1 MILRLIL
8 PGMASSIVLTIEN
21 LYRSRKH
28 AMIVI
33 IDLFSFYIKVYTI
46 GFNRI
51 FFKSKMEVIDC
62 GLREVKN
69 AKMLC

>member
-21 LYRSRKH
+21 LYRSRKY

-51 FFKSKMEVIDC
+51 FNQIKNGSNDC

>member
-21 LYRSRKH
+21 LYRKY

-51 FFKSKMEVIDC
+51 FKIDHFSNQ
-62 GLREVKN
+62 KW
-69 AKMLC
+69 K